1 MEPVGAWPLLN
12 ALIVRFCPTQWPRVF
27 FVLASFLSLV
37 GSKASGQSAVDANGM
52 LLAQN
57 SAIEQARLFA
67 RPAGTESTGMTADGT
82 PLPNSGGNTDDE
94 SFGAQQIL
102 KSQPP
107 HNPEFFVSAD
117 SSLFYTSNAALTR
130 RDTQD
135 DGISVTNAAVNWNHN
150 VNAELQIQAGV
161 RASLFRYLDNSA
173 LDFENLG
180 AGIGATWAPRNP
192 LGILV
197 FGRYDFTELLDKH
210 SHELLEDH
218 EFTLGAQKVWI
229 FNRVHALTVGVL
241 GSVGISDPFAA
252 QRDQIGGFAG
262 YHVALARRFDAELTY
277 RLSGFFYNSG
287 SRDDLNQA
295 VSLAFRYH
303 FTPWA
308 EAGALLSFGSN
319 KSSRSAFDYD
329 VLNTGGVLSLAIHF

>member
-1 MEPVGAWPLLN
+1 LLPLAGPN
-12 ALIVRFCPTQWPRVF
+12 AF
-27 FVLASFLSLV
+27 
-37 GSKASGQSAVDANGM
+37 GQLPIDPNGT

-82 PLPNSGGNTDDE
+82 PLPNSGGNAEDD

-107 HNPEFFVSAD
+107 RNPEFFVTGD
-117 SSLFYTSNAALTR
+117 SSLFYTTNAALTR

-135 DGISVTNAAVNWNHN
+135 DGISVTTGAISWNHN
-150 VNAELQIQAGV
+150 LNAELQIQAGV
-161 RASLFRYLDNSA
+161 HASLFRYVDNSA

-192 LGILV
+192 WGISV
-197 FGRYDFTELLDKH
+197 FGRYDFSELLDKH
-210 SHELLEDH
+210 SRELLEDH
-218 EFTLGAQKVWI
+218 EFTAGAQKVWT

-262 YHVALARRFDAELTY
+262 YHVALARQFDAELSY

-303 FTPWA
+303 IAPWA
-308 EAGALLSFGSN
+308 DVGALFSFGSN
-319 KSSRSAFDYD
+319 KSSRSVFDYD
-329 VLNTGGVLSLAIHF
+329 VFNTGGSLGLTIRF